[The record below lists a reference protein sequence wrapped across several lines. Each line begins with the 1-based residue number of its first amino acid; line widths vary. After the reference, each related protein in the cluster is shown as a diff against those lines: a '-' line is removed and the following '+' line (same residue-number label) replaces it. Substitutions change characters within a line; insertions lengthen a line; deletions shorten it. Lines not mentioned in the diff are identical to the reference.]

1 MTVVDFWLVQVCFHR
16 FVFPN
21 NFGVNHTEAYN
32 DAWNIRIHPSVTYYS
47 ANGSAVYTTTANIT
61 YGRIPPNMQL
71 YEEFKVPNGVS
82 YACACMY
89 ELCESHTVWAWVNR
103 ALCELSMFELCAA
116 LTLVLN
122 ALFIVH
128 DNSHHSMPCRH
139 ISKLKKNIYTVH
151 KKSEC
156 KNVQ

>member
-82 YACACMY
+82 YACAASDFQRY
-89 ELCESHTVWAWVNR
+89 GPEVNNTNTNTSDPLKSQIAIGNESMITTGDV
-103 ALCELSMFELCAA
+103 EI
-116 LTLVLN
+116 LTLPFLQVSI
-122 ALFIVH
+122 LFYMLV
-128 DNSHHSMPCRH
+128 
-139 ISKLKKNIYTVH
+139 KA
-151 KKSEC
+151 
-156 KNVQ
+156 

>member
-71 YEEFKVPNGVS
+71 CKIIYSLVRMG
-82 YACACMY
+82 
-89 ELCESHTVWAWVNR
+89 
-103 ALCELSMFELCAA
+103 ALISP
-116 LTLVLN
+116 
-122 ALFIVH
+122 
-128 DNSHHSMPCRH
+128 HHQ
-139 ISKLKKNIYTVH
+139 L
-151 KKSEC
+151 
-156 KNVQ
+156 